1 MGRSRRW
8 GGTAVTSE
16 APVVTSSLL
25 TSSLAPAGASSGA
38 RGGPT
43 ASGSGGGKWGVRGR
57 NGGGGE
63 PKIYGVKPPKVGPQ
77 KGNPKIYG
85 VTLKWN
91 PKMGPQNLW
100 GDP

>member
-1 MGRSRRW
+1 MG
-8 GGTAVTSE
+8 GEGTE
-16 APVVTSSLL
+16 
-25 TSSLAPAGASSGA
+25 
-38 RGGPT
+38 
-43 ASGSGGGKWGVRGR
+43 W
-57 NGGGGE
+57 GGGE